1 MGDRKIDRLGESRRE
16 GAGSRTERCP
26 WLKLEITDRQS
37 GGPLGDATTAQ
48 RINTIGGALEGECS
62 KAGDL
67 HAEPY
72 SADYV
77 FLKKP
82 N

>member
-1 MGDRKIDRLGESRRE
+1 V
-16 GAGSRTERCP
+16 ER
-26 WLKLEITDRQS
+26 Q
-37 GGPLGDATTAQ
+37 GGWPLGDATTVQ
-48 RINTIGGALEGECS
+48 RINTAGGAFDGECS
-62 KAGDL
+62 KAGDF